1 MDTSAI
7 DLNLL
12 VALDALL
19 AERNVTRAAA
29 RLGLSQ
35 PALSARLARLR
46 DVFGDPLFVPAARGM
61 TPTTKALE
69 LEAPLRAALAQVRG
83 VVTAARG
90 FDPRKDALTL
100 HIAASDYAQSAVLLD
115 FALALR
121 RRAPGIR
128 IAFHGLALVELEAQ
142 LEHGILD
149 LAVINRVNVPAAL
162 RMRLLFTESYAA
174 ITRKDHPVGKR
185 GLTPQAF
192 ARLEHIIV
200 SPRGGGFTTPIDAA
214 LQPLGVRRTTVVSAS
229 SFLFVLEMVAR
240 SDLVALVPSRLVA
253 HRRDQLR
260 VHPPPYP
267 VDGFSIVMAWHHR
280 AHHDPGQKW
289 VRQQLVDHVARIG

>member
-1 MDTSAI
+1 VDTSVI

-46 DVFGDPLFVPAARGM
+46 ELFGDPLFVPAARGM
-61 TPTTKALE
+61 TPTAKALE

-100 HIAASDYAQSAVLLD
+100 HIAASDYTQTAVLLE

-121 RRAPGIR
+121 QRAPHTR
-128 IAFHGLALVELEAQ
+128 IALHALALVDLEAQ
-142 LEHGILD
+142 LEHGVLD
-149 LAVINRVNVPAAL
+149 LVLVNSVNVPESL
-162 RMRLLFTESYAA
+162 RVRPLFTETYVA

-192 ARLEHIIV
+192 AQLEHIVV

-253 HRRDQLR
+253 RRRHSLR
-260 VHPPPYP
+260 MHPPPYP
-267 VDGFSIVMAWHHR
+267 VDGLSIVMAWHHR

-289 VRQQLVDHVARIG
+289 IRHQLVEHVARTG